1 VPPLRRPTGE
11 PLRDAGAVSRLV
23 DRAPVGTPS
32 RRGIAAGLLVLD
44 LVVLLAGVGA
54 LLDLRRLETPAG
66 TARAW
71 VQAAIAHD
79 CPRLVDLA
87 RGGLAA
93 RRQALGSAEFCAVV
107 ETAYAGMAVSGP
119 VLLGPVQPGPVQPG
133 PVQPGPAA
141 QPQRAAALPLT
152 GRTTRLISLR
162 LQRGG
167 RRWRVVVDPLAGAA
181 LAAARPGTLP
191 TG

>member
-1 VPPLRRPTGE
+1 
-11 PLRDAGAVSRLV
+11 VSRLV

-119 VLLGPVQPGPVQPG
+119 VQLGPLQPG

-141 QPQRAAALPLT
+141 QPQRAAALALT

>member
-1 VPPLRRPTGE
+1 MPPLRRPTGE

-119 VLLGPVQPGPVQPG
+119 VQLG

>member
-1 VPPLRRPTGE
+1 VPRLRRPTGQ

-119 VLLGPVQPGPVQPG
+119 VQLGPLQPRPVQPGPVQPG
-133 PVQPGPAA
+133 
-141 QPQRAAALPLT
+141 RAAALPLT
-152 GRTTRLISLR
+152 GRTTRLITLR

-181 LAAARPGTLP
+181 LAAARRGTLP